1 MSRLRTGSSALMR
14 DLNRTA
20 VLALIGRSG
29 PIARV
34 DLARDLALSPATVT
48 GITRGLLR
56 EGLVREVAQAP
67 SNGGRPAILLGL
79 VADAA
84 HAIGCKIS
92 PDRVTAVDVRLDG
105 EPLDFEERPINV
117 AAPDGIARLADL
129 VAELAAR
136 WSRPGS
142 RLLGVGLGVPGIVNA
157 ELGEVEA
164 PILGWPAVRLVE
176 AVRDRV
182 GVPVLIDN
190 DVNTLAVSERLYG
203 RGRTA
208 DDVLTVTIGRGVGLG
223 IVAGGVL
230 LRGHRGGAGEFG
242 HVPVSED
249 GPLCECGNRGCLE
262 AVVADPA
269 LVAQA
274 VGVGLVPDGGA
285 VADGVTLLLA
295 AADAGDP
302 RAVSLYERAGTVLGR
317 AVAGLVNVFD
327 PALVIVGGEGTAAW
341 AHLDRAFEAALD
353 AHTFPPLGGVE
364 VVVDPWDD
372 SRWAVGAAALVLGAS
387 FATPLYDTTVEDVV
401 RERLVTVT
409 PVPA

>member
-14 DLNRTA
+14 DLNRTS
-20 VLALIGRSG
+20 VLALIGRNG

-34 DLARDLALSPATVT
+34 DIARELALSPATVT
-48 GITRGLLR
+48 GITRGLVQ
-56 EGLVREVAQAP
+56 EGLVREVDQAP
-67 SNGGRPAILLGL
+67 SSGGRPAILLGL

-105 EPLDFEERPINV
+105 EPLDFEDRPFDVASPHGTERLV
-117 AAPDGIARLADL
+117 DL
-129 VAELAAR
+129 IAELAAR
-136 WSRPGS
+136 WTRPGS
-142 RLLGVGLGVPGIVNA
+142 RLLGIGLGVPGIVNA
-157 ELGEVEA
+157 ELGEVVA
-164 PILGWPAVRLVE
+164 PILGWPAVRLAD

-230 LRGHRGGAGEFG
+230 LRGSRGGAGEFG
-242 HVPVSED
+242 HLPVSD
-249 GPLCECGNRGCLE
+249 NGARCECGNRGCLE
-262 AVVADPA
+262 AMVADPA
-269 LVAQA
+269 LVTQA
-274 VGVGLVPDGGA
+274 AAAGIVPEGTP
-285 VADGVTLLLA
+285 VADGVARLLA
-295 AADAGDP
+295 AAGAGDG
-302 RAVSLYERAGTVLGR
+302 RARAIFEQAGMHLGR

-341 AHLDRAFEAALD
+341 AYLGQSFDAALS
-353 AHTFPPLGGVE
+353 AHTFPPLAGVE
-364 VVVDPWDD
+364 IVVDPWDD
-372 SRWAVGAAALVLGAS
+372 RRWAAGAAALVLGAT
-387 FATPLYDTTVEDVV
+387 FATPLYDTSLEDGV
-401 RERLVTVT
+401 RERLVTAA
-409 PVPA
+409 VPA

>member
-34 DLARDLALSPATVT
+34 DIARELALSPATVT

-56 EGLVREVAQAP
+56 EGLVREVDQAP

-105 EPLDFEERPINV
+105 EPLDFEERPFDV
-117 AAPDGIARLADL
+117 AAPDGIERLADL
-129 VAELAAR
+129 IAELATR
-136 WSRPGS
+136 WTRSGS
-142 RLLGVGLGVPGIVNA
+142 RLLGVGLGVPGIVDA
-157 ELGEVEA
+157 ELGVVEA
-164 PILGWPAVRLVE
+164 PILGWPAVRLAE
-176 AVRDRV
+176 IVRDRV
-182 GVPVLIDN
+182 GVPILIDN

-203 RGRTA
+203 RGRSA

-242 HVPVSED
+242 HVAISED
-249 GPLCECGNRGCLE
+249 GPACECGNRGCLE

-269 LVAQA
+269 LIAQA
-274 VGVGLVPDGGA
+274 IVARVIPDDSSVAAGVA
-285 VADGVTLLLA
+285 RLLA
-295 AADAGDP
+295 AADDGDG
-302 RAVSLYERAGTVLGR
+302 RALDIYARAGTRLGR

-341 AHLDRAFEAALD
+341 QYLGQAFDAALA
-353 AHTFPPLGGVE
+353 AHTFPPLAGVE
-364 VVVDPWDD
+364 IIVDRWDD
-372 SRWAVGAAALVLGAS
+372 RRWAAGAAALVLGAS
-387 FATPLYDTTVEDVV
+387 FATPLYDTSVGDGV
-401 RERLVTVT
+401 RARLVTA
-409 PVPA
+409 VPA